1 MPDGSAPALTDPA
14 YSSDMVTAAALDVNE
29 RPSSGFSFIE
39 LHDMKPNATIDSVDP
54 EIRSTNSITDSVHN
68 LSGDHADSL
77 GRSIKENYSL
87 DDDTVIYAE
96 ADSSYGWVIVAAGF
110 MINVVT
116 IALPASYGV
125 FQQAYKEL
133 PEFAGASSVAIA
145 FIGSLGG
152 AGLPLFSIPAGHLS
166 DKYGP
171 RIVCLSGAFLVFISM
186 MLASFSTA
194 LWQMIITQG
203 LLFGIGTS
211 LSHIPG
217 ISILPDWFIK
227 RRGLATGIAVAGSG
241 LGGLMLGPVLRIL
254 ISNVGW
260 RWTLRI
266 ISLAGGSIL
275 ALCSLFLRV
284 RTFRK
289 PSKRSHF
296 SNFKD
301 PIFLRLYGVAVIYSF
316 AYFVPFF
323 YIPTYVLKFGMNIEQ
338 GALLVGILS
347 GASGLGRV
355 TLGFASDYIG
365 HINTLTG
372 CLVLSTLSIL
382 LIWPFSTSFGSVL
395 IFVLVYGYF
404 IGGFICLTSTVTA
417 QLFGAKG
424 NIATVTGMIFN
435 GYLFGDLFG
444 TPIAGAIIDHFTKVS
459 ADGTTTVDYIPS
471 ILFAG
476 SCFAIGSILL
486 MSIKMTIGKRRF
498 YVKI

>member
-166 DKYGP
+166 DN
-171 RIVCLSGAFLVFISM
+171 
-186 MLASFSTA
+186 
-194 LWQMIITQG
+194 
-203 LLFGIGTS
+203 
-211 LSHIPG
+211 
-217 ISILPDWFIK
+217 ILPDWFIK